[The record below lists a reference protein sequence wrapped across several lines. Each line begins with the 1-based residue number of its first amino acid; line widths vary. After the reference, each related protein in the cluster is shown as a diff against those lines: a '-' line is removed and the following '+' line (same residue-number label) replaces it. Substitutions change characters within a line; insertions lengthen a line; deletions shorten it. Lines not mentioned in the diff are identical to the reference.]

1 MDDFAVDAVGNV
13 SRTGVFSR
21 LAVASNDPPQSS
33 VEAWGTAMAAASSR
47 RSAAERSQLG
57 SANALASDKTQV
69 PDHDGGGSRI
79 DCGLG
84 ILQAGVGILE
94 AGGGVGGGVAPSETG
109 VGAVASG
116 VLAWHGLDDIPPGV
130 RQAWTG
136 KPTETFTRQPLTSG
150 ARQAPERWSFSP
162 GARVAVAHQS
172 PTVAGKW
179 RSDPHLP
186 GMGGALQP
194 QNMAAYA
201 FGHSNPATLTNLGG
215 PEADWPVQQFQP
227 PPWPGDKFT
236 GFMAGFVAGAKD
248 TLFHTRHLDKK
259 LHQGDRLFNAGV
271 FVGLMVAVPFAALG
285 ARSVPTE
292 TSAAATVERATG
304 AFRPGVQLKGGLGI
318 FAERELTVTQKGLD
332 LVKAHLARPEFGGA
346 IDPIENA
353 MVQRLE
359 NALASGKRVSGADAI
374 FYTHELAEAT
384 MMARGML
391 YEQAHTAALEKY
403 GVSPLSVF
411 HPDVIRSLPP
421 GYLNYRWYQFWGIK

>member
-1 MDDFAVDAVGNV
+1 MDDFAIDTVGNV
-13 SRTGVFSR
+13 SRSGVLTS
-21 LAVASNDPPQSS
+21 LAVTSNDPPQSS
-33 VEAWGTAMAAASSR
+33 VEAWRTAMAVASSR
-47 RSAAERSQLG
+47 RSAPEQSQLG
-57 SANALASDKTQV
+57 SANARATDKTQV

-84 ILQAGVGILE
+84 IGVAEVVNGVG
-94 AGGGVGGGVAPSETG
+94 VGTSERG

-116 VLAWHGLDDIPPGV
+116 VLTWHGLDDIRAGV

-136 KPTETFTRQPLTSG
+136 KPTDTVTQKAPASG
-150 ARQAPERWSFSP
+150 AGEPPELWSFSP
-162 GARVAVAHQS
+162 GAGVAVAHQP
-172 PTVAGKW
+172 PTLADK
-179 RSDPHLP
+179 SHPSLP
-186 GMGGALQP
+186 ALGGAVQP
-194 QNMAAYA
+194 QNMADYA
-201 FGHSNPATLTNLGG
+201 FGHSNPGTLTNLGG

-227 PPWPGDKFT
+227 PPWPSDKFT
-236 GFMAGFVAGAKD
+236 GFRAGFVAGAKD
-248 TLFHTRHLDKK
+248 TLFHTPHLDKK

-285 ARSVPTE
+285 AKSVQTE
-292 TSAAATVERATG
+292 SSAAATVERATG
-304 AFRPGVQLKGGLGI
+304 AFRPGVKLEGGLGI
-318 FAERELTVTQKGLD
+318 FAERELTVTQKGLN

-384 MMARGML
+384 MMAKGIL
-391 YEQAHTAALEKY
+391 YEEAHAAALQKY